1 MTKKIFFWLGNDYT
15 HYSLAYAFQKEYDYK
30 LFAII
35 EVTEKPAEFFKTQKL
50 VDFEKKWFFHE
61 NVKKEFHKPDM
72 EYLSRFEEKYK
83 LDLWKLVQNE
93 RMFLYYKNF
102 YKYSPDEILKILEQE
117 CRFFDKILEEN
128 KPDFLFIKLTG
139 FHHQELLYQMC
150 KNSGVKVQIL
160 TLAPFGQHCMLM
172 QDLARL
178 DFADE
183 YKTIKSKDRSF
194 EELRELNSKYN
205 LSKQLHDQILT
216 PGAGMMDAAKA
227 GKKYF
232 FSSSS
237 KNAQT
242 HYTYY
247 GRTKFK
253 VFKHYVKD
261 YFLTK
266 FRQSYINK
274 NLETVLPSSEK
285 FVFFPLHVEIERSL
299 LIAAPFYT
307 NQIEVIR
314 SIAKA
319 LPINYKLYVKE
330 HPGQIQRTWRS
341 KSEYEQIMDIP
352 NVVLL
357 HPNVSQKELCEKCS
371 LVVIIGAGTTGFEVS
386 FYGKPVILFTDQY
399 YSLLPSVR
407 VLKNLE
413 ELPRIIRKSLTEKI
427 EPSDLDKLVSLVEKN
442 ICKFDYGDFEMKY
455 RNEFF
460 YGGNLYDI
468 EISESKMK
476 SFLEKNIDTLNVL
489 ADEHIKKIKRRYR
502 RKIVSR

>member
-128 KPDFLFIKLTG
+128 KPDFLFIKLTA

-183 YKTIKSKDRSF
+183 YQTIKSKDRSF

-232 FSSSS
+232 FNSSS

-274 NLETVLPSSEK
+274 NLETRLPSSEK

-341 KSEYEQIMDIP
+341 KSEYEQIMNIP

-357 HPNVSQKELCEKCS
+357 HPNVSNEEIYEKCE
-371 LVVIIGAGTTGFEVS
+371 LVITIAGSSGFEAL
-386 FYGKPVILFTDQY
+386 FYRKPVITFSNMY
-399 YSLLPSVR
+399 YSILPSVR
-407 VLKNLE
+407 TFESFEKLSEQIKE
-413 ELPRIIRKSLTEKI
+413 SKSEIIDS
-427 EPSDLDKLVSLVEKN
+427 SDLDKFVSLIEKN
-442 ICKFDYGDFEMKY
+442 VLNFDLLDFTRRIKKEFFNDGNLLDVRISEKEMK
-455 RNEFF
+455 
-460 YGGNLYDI
+460 G
-468 EISESKMK
+468 
-476 SFLEKNIDTLNVL
+476 FLEKNNVMLKYL
-489 ADEHIKKIKRRYR
+489 ADAHVKKIKYLENLE
-502 RKIVSR
+502 

>member
-15 HYSLAYAFQKEYDYK
+15 HYSLAYALQKEYDHK

-50 VDFEKKWFFHE
+50 VNFEKKWFFHD
-61 NVKKEFHKPDM
+61 NIKKEFHKPDM

-83 LDLWKLVQNE
+83 LDLWKIVQNE
-93 RMFLYYKNF
+93 RMFLYYKYF
-102 YKYSPDEILKILEQE
+102 YKYSRDQVLGILEQE
-117 CRFFDKILEEN
+117 CRFFEKILEEN

-139 FHHQELLYQMC
+139 FHHQELFYQMC

-160 TLAPFGQHCMLM
+160 TLAPFGKHCMIM
-172 QDLARL
+172 QDLERF

-183 YKTIKSKDRSF
+183 YQTIKSKDRSF
-194 EELRELNSKYN
+194 KELKELNRKFN

-216 PGAGMMDAAKA
+216 PGTRMSDMIKA
-227 GKKYF
+227 GKEYF
-232 FSSSS
+232 FNSSS

-266 FRQSYINK
+266 LRQSYINK
-274 NLETVLPSSEK
+274 NLETVLPNSEK

-314 SIAKA
+314 SIAKT

-357 HPNVSQKELCEKCS
+357 HPNVPNERIFEKCE
-371 LVVIIGAGTTGFEVS
+371 LVITIAGSSGFEAL
-386 FYGKPVILFTDQY
+386 FYRKPVITFSNMY
-399 YSLLPSVR
+399 YSILPSVKKFENFEKLSR
-407 VLKNLE
+407 QIKE
-413 ELPRIIRKSLTEKI
+413 SISEIIDS
-427 EPSDLDKLVSLVEKN
+427 SDLDKFVSLIERNVLS
-442 ICKFDYGDFEMKY
+442 FDLSDFTRRIKK
-455 RNEFF
+455 EFF
-460 YGGNLYDI
+460 YDGNLLDI
-468 EISESKMK
+468 SISEEKMK
-476 SFLEKNIDTLNVL
+476 GFLEKNRDILKEL
-489 ADEHIKKIKRRYR
+489 ASAHEKKI
-502 RKIVSR
+502 SALTNF